1 MCWSEGTK
9 NLMEGR
15 NGAWHGVV
23 CLTSMLHHL
32 IVVMATADCDSYQAS
47 RTMMIGK
54 KVMMKPENH
63 WKYPQG

>member
-63 WKYPQG
+63 